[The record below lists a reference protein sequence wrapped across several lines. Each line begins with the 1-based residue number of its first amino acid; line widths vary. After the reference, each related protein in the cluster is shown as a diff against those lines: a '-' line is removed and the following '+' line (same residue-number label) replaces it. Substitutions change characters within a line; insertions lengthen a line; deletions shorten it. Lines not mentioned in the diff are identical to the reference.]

1 MRPTSTPQ
9 SECPRLNPCIIGG
22 FSFCDA
28 LKLTLDS
35 CPVPP
40 CSLSDLT
47 YTEHESLHGWK
58 EKFKYYSCY
67 PVVGKLIRPKS
78 DTVYTAETLKPLNGT
93 QPVPEGYVD
102 APILIAIK
110 DKVCASTHYPLY
122 EYLIE
127 DCTLSDLRLHIAVSL
142 TLGGPDVHRRCTTC
156 RSGAW
161 TSMAQASPTTS

>member
-1 MRPTSTPQ
+1 MTPVR
-9 SECPRLNPCIIGG
+9 C
-22 FSFCDA
+22 
-28 LKLTLDS
+28 
-35 CPVPP
+35 PP

-58 EKFKYYSCY
+58 EKFKFYSCY

-110 DKVCASTHYPLY
+110 DKVGAPTHYPLCTSCKFVVEPLY
-122 EYLIE
+122 IVRPPYLHCDVADIGCSWRASQVY
-127 DCTLSDLRLHIAVSL
+127 DMSFGGVDFYGPGKPYNFLAGKDGARALAKVRKLRAAPWSRNV
-142 TLGGPDVHRRCTTC
+142 
-156 RSGAW
+156 
-161 TSMAQASPTTS
+161 